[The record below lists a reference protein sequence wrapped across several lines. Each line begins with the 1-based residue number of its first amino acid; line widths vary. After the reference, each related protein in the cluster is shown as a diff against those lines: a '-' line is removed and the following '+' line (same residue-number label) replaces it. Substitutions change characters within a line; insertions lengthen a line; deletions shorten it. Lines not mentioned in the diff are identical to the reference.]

1 MSRALRLVVTQKE
14 SISFP
19 TALKNIQRSVRSGI
33 LYKNNTEYA
42 VVSKINVLRTCRN
55 ERRSEYEFF
64 WTHAD
69 AKIVRSKM
77 LSLYRRE
84 LYKNW
89 FARFGSKV
97 RKMNDQKLTLLRRI
111 SKVTHSRKQWT
122 EIEVGKFE
130 FDIPAIC

>member
-1 MSRALRLVVTQKE
+1 MKDAANMNSFRLMRMQ
-14 SISFP
+14 
-19 TALKNIQRSVRSGI
+19 
-33 LYKNNTEYA
+33 
-42 VVSKINVLRTCRN
+42 
-55 ERRSEYEFF
+55 
-64 WTHAD
+64 
-69 AKIVRSKM
+69 KIVRSKM
-77 LSLYRRE
+77 LSLYRRG

-97 RKMNDQKLTLLRRI
+97 RKMNDQKLTQRRRI